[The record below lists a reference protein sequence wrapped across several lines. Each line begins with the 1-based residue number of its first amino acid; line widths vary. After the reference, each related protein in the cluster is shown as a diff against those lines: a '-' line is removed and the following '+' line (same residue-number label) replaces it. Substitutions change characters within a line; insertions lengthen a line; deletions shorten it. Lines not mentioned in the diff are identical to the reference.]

1 MQSEGEKPCF
11 LTIYRTLTKFEN
23 AGIVQR
29 HNFDDEHAVC
39 ELNTGEHHDH
49 MVCITCAVFTE
60 FVDAKIAERQIAIAQ
75 KNNFKMT
82 DHELTIYGIC
92 ANRQG

>member
-1 MQSEGEKPCF
+1 
-11 LTIYRTLTKFEN
+11 
-23 AGIVQR
+23 
-29 HNFDDEHAVC
+29 
-39 ELNTGEHHDH
+39 
-49 MVCITCAVFTE
+49 MVCITCAAFTE

-82 DHELTIYGIC
+82 DHELTIYGIF